1 MVIADLPIAT
11 AVSGP
16 VVLVEPADDFVA
28 VSTDLVPL
36 ESEAIED
43 ELPSVELVSVFEVIA
58 GKMAGV
64 VGVVESFFAGCAAII
79 GFGRAGI
86 AGFVFNE
93 GASCGEMADCEP
105 VPLLMGAI
113 PREVAACGAAMV
125 AGIA

>member
-11 AVSGP
+11 AVSGLL
-16 VVLVEPADDFVA
+16 VWVEPADDFVV
-28 VSTDLVPL
+28 VSTDLVTL
-36 ESEAIED
+36 ESEATED

-79 GFGRAGI
+79 GFGSAGI
-86 AGFVFNE
+86 AGFVFNA

-105 VPLLMGAI
+105 VPLMIGAM
-113 PREVAACGAAMV
+113 PRAVGACGAAMV